1 MTLPQSIFKT
11 LDIDHLRAYRERVDI
26 WQASP
31 IIGTIADV
39 IHERQRGKANSR
51 TCAQVHDNCWPGFG
65 CEVAFKR
72 VIPRASI
79 VNEDVTNISDTTYA
93 NLQRDVLL
101 DGVHVA
107 IKGLDRTNY
116 KTDVWIS
123 EKQRESIKSCSSF
136 CKELVFMSYLP
147 TQSKREY
154 IFSATS
160 IVTNLEDFATH
171 FDTYAKKTA
180 NSHSYLLNVETAI
193 DAGIYINLLS

>member
-11 LDIDHLRAYRERVDI
+11 LDIDHLRAYRENVDI
-26 WQASP
+26 SQLSP

-79 VNEDVTNISDTTYA
+79 VNEDVANISDTTYA

-160 IVTNLEDFATH
+160 IVTNLEDFATN

-180 NSHSYLLNVETAI
+180 NSYSYRLNVETAI